1 MGRRVLR
8 RHIWGYSV
16 CLFPIKGT
24 PGLYELRQIMII
36 SVINTQMVKMKY
48 WPVYTHSCLR
58 FRTFQ
63 TNKLAFYKL
72 LQRIRQKFS
81 KDSSDSLSTFS
92 TTLEFL
98 RLLVSTDPADE
109 DMPLTRTM
117 TLTNF
122 ELREVVSWQQ
132 HTFDHPLLFLKKVLE
147 ESTHEDDSLESL
159 VESVQSLL
167 SILKDPGKKDKA
179 DAGTKNGR

>member
-1 MGRRVLR
+1 MVLF
-8 RHIWGYSV
+8 GSV
-16 CLFPIKGT
+16 LPM
-24 PGLYELRQIMII
+24 LYML
-36 SVINTQMVKMKY
+36 
-48 WPVYTHSCLR
+48 

-63 TNKLAFYKL
+63 ANKLAFYKL

-98 RLLVSTDPADE
+98 RLLVSTDPVEE
-109 DMPLTRTM
+109 DIPVTRTM

-132 HTFDHPLLFLKKVLE
+132 HIFEHPLLYLNKVLE
-147 ESTHEDDSLESL
+147 ESAQEDDSLESL
-159 VESVQSLL
+159 VDSVQSLL
-167 SILKDPGKKDKA
+167 SILKDPGKKDKT
-179 DAGTKNGR
+179 DAGSLKLLKCVIAGFS